1 MKINQ
6 ESLILQ
12 DVNEKISNLLNY
24 IFDFFSVK
32 KWFARRSKNVIFRA
46 FRYPDFVGT
55 RETILGILNHVM
67 TSFIEFQIGSSDV
80 EVNVEKKKVY
90 WALFP
95 VPQKCTLAISLKP
108 AK

>member
-1 MKINQ
+1 M
-6 ESLILQ
+6 
-12 DVNEKISNLLNY
+12 
-24 IFDFFSVK
+24 IF
-32 KWFARRSKNVIFRA
+32 WA
-46 FRYPDFVGT
+46 FRTP